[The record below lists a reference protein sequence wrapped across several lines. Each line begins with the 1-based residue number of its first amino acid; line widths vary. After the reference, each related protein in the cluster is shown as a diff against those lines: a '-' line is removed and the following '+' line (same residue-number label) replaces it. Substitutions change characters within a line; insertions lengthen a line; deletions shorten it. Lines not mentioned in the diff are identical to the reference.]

1 MLILVADD
9 DPTSLLMAKAVL
21 RNLGHDCHYVTDG
34 EQAWKA
40 FLTRRPDVVITDW
53 LMPGLTGIEL
63 CRKIH
68 AHPARYT
75 YLIMVTVQASRDQ
88 MQEAMNAGVDDYLI
102 KPLSADA
109 LEMRLIAAARV
120 TDLHRQLANQRTKL
134 ASAARRDAGLR
145 RAAHSG

>member
-9 DPTSLLMAKAVL
+9 DPTSLLIAKAAL
-21 RNLGHDCHYVTDG
+21 RDLGHDCHYVSDG
-34 EQAWKA
+34 EQAWEA
-40 FLTRRPDVVITDW
+40 FLTRRPDVVICDW

-63 CRKIH
+63 CRKIR

-75 YLIMVTVQASRDQ
+75 YVIMVTVQGSRDQ
-88 MQEAMNAGVDDYLI
+88 MHEGMNAGVDDYLL
-102 KPLSADA
+102 KPLNADA
-109 LEMRLIAAARV
+109 LEIRLIAAARV

-134 ASAARRDAGLR
+134 AAAARRDAGMR

>member
-1 MLILVADD
+1 
-9 DPTSLLMAKAVL
+9 
-21 RNLGHDCHYVTDG
+21 
-34 EQAWKA
+34 
-40 FLTRRPDVVITDW
+40 
-53 LMPGLTGIEL
+53 
-63 CRKIH
+63 
-68 AHPARYT
+68 
-75 YLIMVTVQASRDQ
+75 

-109 LEMRLIAAARV
+109 LEMRLIAAVRV